1 MSVNSKGTVADRL
14 ADGPDVDA
22 VATEASRRLHRP
34 EPSNLHSL
42 ASSLYI
48 SERQLRRTAR
58 VAQTVGLAEP

>member
-1 MSVNSKGTVADRL
+1 MERAVADRL
-14 ADGPDVDA
+14 ADGPDVDP

-42 ASSLYI
+42 ASSRYI